1 MYRTASLTII
11 RFFAL
16 PFFLFSL
23 LTVAAHAEEDSGK
36 TPPVYIEI
44 RPDFVVNFESDT
56 AKLRY
61 IKTSITLQADSGDK
75 ALIEENMPLVKD
87 ALVMFLSSRTS
98 DQVTGAQAREK
109 TRIEAAQDL
118 NKVLKEETGKEP
130 VKNVLFGSFLTQ

>member
-1 MYRTASLTII
+1 MFRTAPLAII
-11 RFFAL
+11 RLFAL
-16 PFFLFSL
+16 PIFLFSL
-23 LTVAAHAEEDSGK
+23 LTVTAHAEEDAGK

-44 RPDFVVNFESDT
+44 RPQFVVNFESNT
-56 AKLRY
+56 ARLRY
-61 IKTSITLQADSGDK
+61 IKTSITLQTDAGDK

-109 TRIEAAQDL
+109 TRIEAAKDL

-130 VKNVLFGSFLTQ
+130 VKSVLFGSFLTQ